1 MSSRSDAEGPSGE
14 ADDDFNYDVEYK
26 SKCTGLGALLGTI
39 RNQEEGEIFD
49 DGPDEV
55 APDRNRDEGKKRR
68 KSGRKRQHDHEDEQ
82 YYEQGKDRTCVCTA
96 YVLRATR
103 L

>member
-1 MSSRSDAEGPSGE
+1 MMSSRSDAEGPSGE

-49 DGPDEV
+49 EGPEEV
-55 APDRNRDEGKKRR
+55 APDRDRDRDEGKKRR
-68 KSGRKRQHDHEDEQ
+68 KSGRKRQHDHEDDQ
-82 YYEQGKDRTCVCTA
+82 YYEQGKGLPTDN
-96 YVLRATR
+96 
-103 L
+103 

>member
-49 DGPDEV
+49 DGPEEV
-55 APDRNRDEGKKRR
+55 APNRDKDRDEGKKRR
-68 KSGRKRQHDHEDEQ
+68 KSGRKRQHDHEDDQ
-82 YYEQGKDRTCVCTA
+82 YYEQGKGLPTDN
-96 YVLRATR
+96 
-103 L
+103 